1 MSKLPQ
7 EESQLEK
14 YRATFDEYQMDYDTM
29 VDLFNEMTQNG
40 YSAEAIVWEDEWRS
54 NNREEIALI
63 ELGNKQFEYDV

>member
-7 EESQLEK
+7 EENQLEK

-29 VDLFNEMTQNG
+29 VDLFNDMTKNG
-40 YSAEAIVWEDEWRS
+40 YTSEAIVWEDEWRS

-63 ELGNKQFEYDV
+63 ELGNKQFEYEV